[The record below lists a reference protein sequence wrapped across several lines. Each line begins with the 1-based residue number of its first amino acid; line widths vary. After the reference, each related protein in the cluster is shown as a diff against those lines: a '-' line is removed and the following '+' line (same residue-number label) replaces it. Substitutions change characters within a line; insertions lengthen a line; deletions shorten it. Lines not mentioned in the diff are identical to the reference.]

1 MTVSNHYEAKYGL
14 TVKMLVRVLGGDPNA
29 ILSAMQDKVDNPTK
43 VDSQLRKMM
52 RLPAL
57 DADGAADAAH
67 TQMLAEAERLYFAAI
82 DRASAVAICNALS
95 KVDTATISIHPA
107 VPELTYNARAFMGAW
122 NRIRQND
129 QPIIYQSD
137 FAI

>member
-1 MTVSNHYEAKYGL
+1 MTVSDRYEAKYGL

-43 VDSQLRKMM
+43 EDIQILQLM

-57 DADGAADAAH
+57 DAESAADESH
-67 TQMLAEAERLYFAAI
+67 KQLLAEAERLYFAAI
-82 DRASAVAICNALS
+82 DRASAVAICNSLS